1 MDSICRFKL
10 WPLALLAAG
19 LMLAFGAQWL
29 GSGAGGPRKVT
40 PPLASLLPRELPG
53 WQVSDHP
60 LGESQEE
67 RSAVSEAL
75 NYNDAVFRLYR
86 RGSEAF
92 TVYLRPLGARPHV
105 APADCHPHPRCVL
118 EGWWMEDRPDLAQRP
133 GVGAYT
139 EAETVTMLETRSD
152 LMSGQFRGF
161 QNKNNL
167 QNLLWWHIYGGQI
180 YNYDTRFVPPWYAMF
195 TDLLNH
201 GLNQRSEQWFVRIGS
216 TVPYSALWSDPGFQ
230 KVIQQLTD
238 DCLRQP
244 AGKL

>member
-1 MDSICRFKL
+1 MSPRLIATHTPDVCWK
-10 WPLALLAAG
+10 
-19 LMLAFGAQWL
+19 
-29 GSGAGGPRKVT
+29 GG
-40 PPLASLLPRELPG
+40 G
-53 WQVSDHP
+53 W
-60 LGESQEE
+60 
-67 RSAVSEAL
+67 
-75 NYNDAVFRLYR
+75 
-86 RGSEAF
+86 
-92 TVYLRPLGARPHV
+92 
-105 APADCHPHPRCVL
+105 
-118 EGWWMEDRPDLAQRP
+118 EDRPDLAQRP

-152 LMSGQFRGF
+152 LMSGQFRVF